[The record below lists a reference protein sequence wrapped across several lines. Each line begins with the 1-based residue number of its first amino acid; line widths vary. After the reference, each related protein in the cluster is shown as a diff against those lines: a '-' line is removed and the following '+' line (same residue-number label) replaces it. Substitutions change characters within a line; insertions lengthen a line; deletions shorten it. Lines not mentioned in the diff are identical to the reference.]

1 MEYNRNSKVIYMV
14 ELALLIAIILIM
26 AFTPIG
32 YIKTLGLEITLIVVP
47 VAIGATLMGPT
58 GGAVLGAVFG
68 LTSFY
73 QCFGMSPFGS
83 VLLSINPVFTFITCV
98 PTRILAGWLAGVIF
112 KVLHKNDKTKK
123 ISYYAASLAAP
134 LLNTLFFMT
143 CIVLFF
149 YNTDYIQGFA
159 AQLGTSSPFGFVLG
173 FVGINGLVEAIA
185 CFVVASAVSKAL
197 AVALKR

>member
-14 ELALLIAIILIM
+14 ELALLIAIILVM

-47 VAIGATLMGPT
+47 VAIGAVLMGPS
-58 GGAVLGAVFG
+58 GGAALGAVFG

-73 QCFGMSPFGS
+73 QCFGMSAFGS
-83 VLLSINPVFTFITCV
+83 MLLSINPVLTFITCV
-98 PTRILAGWLAGVIF
+98 PTRILAGWLAGVVF
-112 KVLHKNDKTKK
+112 KVLHNNDKTKR

-149 YNTDYIQGFA
+149 YNTEFIQGLS
-159 AQLGTSSPFGFVLG
+159 AQLGTSSVFTFVIG
-173 FVGINGLVEAIA
+173 FVGINGLVEAVA

-197 AVALKR
+197 SVALKR

>member
-1 MEYNRNSKVIYMV
+1 MKYNRNSKVIYMV
-14 ELALLIAIILIM
+14 ELALLIAIIFVM

-47 VAIGATLMGPT
+47 VAIGAVLMGPS
-58 GGAVLGAVFG
+58 GGAALGAVFG

-73 QCFGMSPFGS
+73 QCFGMSAFGS
-83 VLLSINPVFTFITCV
+83 MLLSINPVLTFITCV
-98 PTRILAGWLAGVIF
+98 PTRILAGWLAGVVF
-112 KVLHKNDKTKK
+112 KALHNNDKTKK
-123 ISYYAASLAAP
+123 ISYYVASLVAP

-149 YNTDYIQGFA
+149 YNTEFIQGLA
-159 AQLGTSSPFGFVLG
+159 AQLGTSSVFTFVIG
-173 FVGINGLVEAIA
+173 FVGINGLVEAVA

-197 AVALKR
+197 SVALNR